1 MPTQRCRATVRGRGN
16 CAAWLTQINSIKLC
30 PPQITSRGDGIP
42 PIPRKPLLEPRLPP
56 KPGFPPDPGQ
66 AKLRVRTV
74 IAGFRLTA
82 ATLALVGVS
91 LNACPSTDCTIA
103 AKLSAPRRKST
114 GRVAISTRTPAG
126 GAPERARGDH
136 LMAFNRQHLAQKAK
150 LDPNSL
156 IQINRNSA
164 SGFKY
169 VAHCAAF
176 QRRLVLSNEKRIIL
190 ERRSGRVAPRFPIR
204 HPKRSYP

>member
-1 MPTQRCRATVRGRGN
+1 
-16 CAAWLTQINSIKLC
+16 
-30 PPQITSRGDGIP
+30 
-42 PIPRKPLLEPRLPP
+42 
-56 KPGFPPDPGQ
+56 
-66 AKLRVRTV
+66 
-74 IAGFRLTA
+74 
-82 ATLALVGVS
+82 
-91 LNACPSTDCTIA
+91 
-103 AKLSAPRRKST
+103 
-114 GRVAISTRTPAG
+114 
-126 GAPERARGDH
+126 
-136 LMAFNRQHLAQKAK
+136 MAFNRQHLAQKAK

>member
-1 MPTQRCRATVRGRGN
+1 MVDPDQFNQALSASDYFTRRRDPANSSEASPRTPATPKAGVLSRSGAGEVARQDSYRGF
-16 CAAWLTQINSIKLC
+16 Q
-30 PPQITSRGDGIP
+30 
-42 PIPRKPLLEPRLPP
+42 
-56 KPGFPPDPGQ
+56 
-66 AKLRVRTV
+66 
-74 IAGFRLTA
+74 LTA